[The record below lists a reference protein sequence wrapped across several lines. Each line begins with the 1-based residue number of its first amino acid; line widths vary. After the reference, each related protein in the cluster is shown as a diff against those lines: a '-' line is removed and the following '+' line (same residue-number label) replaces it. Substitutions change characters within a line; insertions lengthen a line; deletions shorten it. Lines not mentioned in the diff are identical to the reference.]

1 MSDAPLEYA
10 STCIIPT
17 TFTDFKLIGKKD
29 YNYDSQVYSFEIPGG
44 KPLGLPVCA
53 CILLK
58 APGRGRKDGGGKD
71 DFDGS
76 DAVRPYTPFSPP
88 EQAGSFDLLVKRYD
102 GGAVSTWLHELPL
115 GSMVGF
121 KHIKFN
127 IKAQYPF
134 EGAKRITLLCAGT
147 GLTPMFQALHKLM
160 TTPGDDRPVVLLYG
174 NKAPQ
179 DILLKEQLDAW
190 AKANRVK
197 ENSRRQPARRPAAAR
212 LGDDRHVRGGDRVD
226 RRGEDFQVLPR
237 ARRRHDGLRVRAA
250 ADVRRALR
258 PAHREGAQGGLDA
271 PQARVHDGDGVENVG
286 G

>member
-102 GGAVSTWLHELPL
+102 GGAVSTWLHELPV

-160 TTPGDDRPVVLLYG
+160 TTPGDERPVVLLYG
-174 NKAPQ
+174 NKAPA

-190 AKANRVK
+190 AKANPRLKVVHVVGNRPDDPPPPGWATTDTYVAETGWIDEAK
-197 ENSRRQPARRPAAAR
+197 ISKYCHAPAADTMVFVCGLPPMYAALCGPR
-212 LGDDRHVRGGDRVD
+212 TEKELKEGSTLHKLGYTTAMVSKM
-226 RRGEDFQVLPR
+226 
-237 ARRRHDGLRVRAA
+237 
-250 ADVRRALR
+250 
-258 PAHREGAQGGLDA
+258 
-271 PQARVHDGDGVENVG
+271 
-286 G
+286 

>member
-10 STCIIPT
+10 SSHHP
-17 TFTDFKLIGKKD
+17 DHVHRLQADRQEGL
-29 YNYDSQVYSFEIPGG
+29 QLRLAGLLFEIPGG

-58 APGRGRKDGGGKD
+58 APGRGRKDGARQGRLRRLA
-71 DFDGS
+71 
-76 DAVRPYTPFSPP
+76 DAVRPVRAFSPP

-102 GGAVSTWLHELPL
+102 GGAVSTWLHELPV

-134 EGAKRITLLCAGT
+134 ARRLRITLLCAGT

-190 AKANRVK
+190 AKANPRLKVVHVVG
-197 ENSRRQPARRPAAAR
+197 NRPDDPPPPAGRRPTR
-212 LGDDRHVRGGDRVD
+212 I
-226 RRGEDFQVLPR
+226 
-237 ARRRHDGLRVRAA
+237 RRRPGGSTRRRFPSTATRPPPTRWSSCAGCRRWHAA
-250 ADVRRALR
+250 LCGPRTEKELK
-258 PAHREGAQGGLDA
+258 EGSTLHKLGYTTAM
-271 PQARVHDGDGVENVG
+271 VSKM
-286 G
+286 